1 MSMNALLITELVYEN
16 VLMDLEC
23 AEIAALLSV
32 IIAKG
37 KKKEESKEEL
47 LADLPQPLLKVSLS
61 IFTNLCTKC
70 YF

>member
-1 MSMNALLITELVYEN
+1 MSMNELLITELVYEN

-37 KKKEESKEEL
+37 KRKEESKEEQ
-47 LADLPQPLLKVSLS
+47 LADLPQSLLKVAFALF
-61 IFTNLCTKC
+61 IYILC
-70 YF
+70 